1 MISLSQELK
10 IQQKLTPQQIQ
21 ILRLLQVPI
30 VSLEQT
36 IKEEIERNPL
46 LEDDSDDNYTTEND
60 NNYETECYDN
70 YDPESI
76 LNNYEEY
83 MEEEH
88 SYREKIEQNKDQQEK
103 NIIFASEISFQDY
116 IIAQFNL
123 KEVSEKQ
130 RIIGLELIGNINKA
144 GYMERNLESIVN
156 DIAFSQGVYVSV
168 EEVEAVLTTIQ
179 SLEPAGIGARDL
191 QECLSIQLHRM
202 EEKSRHLDTA
212 IKVIDKY
219 FDLFSKKHYP

>member
-103 NIIFASEISFQDY
+103 NIIFASEISFQDRN
-116 IIAQFNL
+116 IRDASAISKPIPNHTNS
-123 KEVSEKQ
+123 KNDTKTMP
-130 RIIGLELIGNINKA
+130 RIWLSSL
-144 GYMERNLESIVN
+144 MLRNRL
-156 DIAFSQGVYVSV
+156 
-168 EEVEAVLTTIQ
+168 
-179 SLEPAGIGARDL
+179 
-191 QECLSIQLHRM
+191 
-202 EEKSRHLDTA
+202 
-212 IKVIDKY
+212 
-219 FDLFSKKHYP
+219 